1 MGKWQ
6 VRLKDVGIFIE
17 IYKQLRGEMYVCN

>member
-1 MGKWQ
+1 MS
-6 VRLKDVGIFIE
+6 VFFVA